1 VNIHCTDAIYDRDSG
16 RVCLPQSLNPDALD
30 EIGETFRSRGYDGR
44 ISSVEESRAPG
55 HGCVGALDGLVR
67 LAL

>member
-1 VNIHCTDAIYDRDSG
+1 MFAAISN
-16 RVCLPQSLNPDALD
+16 LNPDALD
-30 EIGETFRSRGYDGR
+30 EIGETFRSRGYDGS